1 MKILYRQQ
9 RESLFDQ
16 FGIRECYFKSL
27 AINKD
32 WRIVTPKLH
41 HHNCYELHIVVSGC
55 EIYEA
60 DGTRLEIR
68 EGDFLLISP
77 HTPHKVLLSDRKT
90 KKYAVC
96 FQWDSAVSVP
106 CYKGH
111 VLQRIMER
119 IAYIEEEYLLRKERS
134 DCLIGNAIGE
144 IVITVLR
151 MAGMEE
157 KSEIT
162 NQGEHIL
169 LSMAKQYIVDN
180 IDYAPTVLD
189 IARYCDISPK
199 QLGRIFAANT
209 ELTPGDYI
217 KKQQVERITYLLS
230 DTVLSLQE
238 ISEKMH
244 FSSVYYF
251 NAFFKKHVGM
261 PPGEYRKMCCPQ

>member
-9 RESLFDQ
+9 QGSLFQQ
-16 FGIRECYFKSL
+16 FGIWDCYFKTL

-55 EIYEA
+55 ETYEVNEEEV
-60 DGTRLEIR
+60 EIR
-68 EGDFLLISP
+68 EGDFLLLSP
-77 HTPHKVLLSDRKT
+77 NTPHKVLFSDRKT

-96 FQWDSAVSVP
+96 FQCGTSVFAA
-106 CYKGH
+106 CYKGNIPP
-111 VLQRIMER
+111 RIMER
-119 IAYIEEEYLLRKERS
+119 ITYIEQEHGVRKERS

-144 IVITVLR
+144 ILITILR

-157 KSEIT
+157 KSENS
-162 NQGEHIL
+162 NQGEHVL

-180 IDYAPTVLD
+180 IEYAPTVSD
-189 IARYCDISPK
+189 VARYCDISPK
-199 QLGRIFAANT
+199 QLGRIFMANA
-209 ELTPGDYI
+209 EMTPGTYI
-217 KKQQVERITYLLS
+217 KEQQVERMAYLLNN
-230 DTVLSLQE
+230 TVLSLQE

-244 FSSVYYF
+244 FGSVYYF